1 MKMHALIYIYMCSA
15 VFFALCKVKKI
26 ARKFCNVKK
35 IADIC
40 KVCIANLS
48 VQLYEIMAK
57 ARVSINPMYK
67 GGAGGYTFY
76 VRGGEQVVR
85 QRRNN
90 SNYGE
95 SASRTRAQMIRRIM
109 WGNLVNVYKSI
120 KSWQQK
126 AYDSKAI
133 GQTDYNLFMKL
144 NIAMASV
151 GVTKAACEQGFAVFE
166 NYQVSKGSLPPIVY
180 DKNDQLHHIV
190 TNIIYTQ
197 AITSSTTVG
206 EFSAEIVAKNPQFQ
220 AGDNIAVI
228 FCRNHQWIGAEW
240 PYAYS
245 IYTEVTLNVSDTRL
259 ITDITDLGERLTK
272 GASDTLDVNYTAPS
286 PGGDP
291 VVEGVAIIHTRKVN
305 GQLFV
310 SSQNIVMETDQFIQ
324 RYSGDEWYNHC
335 IESYGIQVDVPLDPN
350 FNQGIITRVTANDA
364 ALQNAA
370 VLSGSQTI
378 RVYGNKLYGNGYS
391 FVHNGIVYTPLSSTD
406 EYDEFILTD
415 NGSYIIYIDDQ
426 IFMSFSVS
434 GIVTPSE
441 LSGQVNAALKNPT
454 SGTVTFPLSTSSGC
468 LNYPHVANEDYPQI
482 VCDCFYNEGYE
493 YDEDDFSCE
502 GGVITS
508 MNDVP
513 DRSFVALRLSPTDS
527 STPLVVRFKDYIF
540 LVANYE
546 ID

>member
-1 MKMHALIYIYMCSA
+1 
-15 VFFALCKVKKI
+15 
-26 ARKFCNVKK
+26 
-35 IADIC
+35 
-40 KVCIANLS
+40 
-48 VQLYEIMAK
+48 MAK

-67 GGAGGYTFY
+67 GGAGGYSFY

-85 QRRNN
+85 QRKNN

-109 WGNLVNVYKSI
+109 WGNLVNIYKSI

-126 AYDSKAI
+126 AYDTKAI

-144 NIAMASV
+144 NIPMASV

-166 NYQVSKGSLPPIVY
+166 NYQVSKGSLPPVVY

-206 EFSAEIVAKNPQFQ
+206 DFSAEIIAKNPQFQ

-245 IYTEVTLNVSDTRL
+245 IYTEVTLNVSDTSL
-259 ITDITDLGERLTK
+259 LTDIAELGERLTK
-272 GASDTLDVNYTAPS
+272 GTSDTLDVNYTAPS

-291 VVEGVAIIHTRKVN
+291 VVEGIAIIHTRKVS

-335 IESYGIQVDVPLDPN
+335 IESYGIDTEVPLDPN
-350 FNQGIITRVTANDA
+350 FEGGIITRVTANDA

-370 VLSGSQTI
+370 VLTGSQTI

-391 FVHNGIVYTPLSSTD
+391 FVHNDIEYTPLSSTD
-406 EYDEFILTD
+406 EYDEYILTD
-415 NGSYIIYIDDQ
+415 NGTYIIYIDERRY
-426 IFMSFSVS
+426 MSFSVQ
-434 GIVTPSE
+434 GITMPADIT
-441 LSGQVNAALKNPT
+441 GQVNARQTPAQSLADAVHVVEGRN
-454 SGTVTFPLSTSSGC
+454 GC
-468 LNYPHVANEDYPQI
+468 VNYPYKSSQELPYFCLYLAFVDQAPESESDFEGHNCTLGGYSVGGTGKY
-482 VCDCFYNEGYE
+482 CFIYAAPTNA
-493 YDEDDFSCE
+493 DEPAYVTYKDF
-502 GGVITS
+502 II
-508 MNDVP
+508 
-513 DRSFVALRLSPTDS
+513 FVG
-527 STPLVVRFKDYIF
+527 
-540 LVANYE
+540 NYTA
-546 ID
+546 

>member
-1 MKMHALIYIYMCSA
+1 
-15 VFFALCKVKKI
+15 
-26 ARKFCNVKK
+26 
-35 IADIC
+35 
-40 KVCIANLS
+40 
-48 VQLYEIMAK
+48 MAK

-85 QRRNN
+85 QRKNN

-95 SASRTRAQMIRRIM
+95 TASRTRAQMIRRIM
-109 WGNLVNVYKSI
+109 WGNLVNIYKSI

-126 AYDSKAI
+126 AYDTKAI
-133 GQTDYNLFMKL
+133 GQTDYNIFMKL
-144 NIAMASV
+144 NIPMASV

-166 NYQVSKGSLPPIVY
+166 NYQVSKGSLPPIIY

-197 AITSSTTVG
+197 AITAATTVG
-206 EFSAEIVAKNPQFQ
+206 EFSAEIIAKNPQFQ

-245 IYTEVTLNVSDTRL
+245 IYTEVTLNVSDTSL
-259 ITDITDLGERLTK
+259 LSDIAELGERLTQ
-272 GASDTLDVNYTAPS
+272 GANDTLDVNYTAPS

-291 VVEGVAIIHTRKVN
+291 VVEGVAIIHTRKVS

-335 IESYGIQVDVPLDPN
+335 IESYGIDTDVPLDPN
-350 FNQGIITRVTANDA
+350 FEGGIITRVTANDA

-391 FVHNGIVYTPLSSTD
+391 FVHNDIEYTPLSSTD
-406 EYDEFILTD
+406 EYDEYILTD
-415 NGSYIIYIDDQ
+415 NGTYSIYIDERRY
-426 IFMSFSVS
+426 MSFSVQ
-434 GIVTPSE
+434 GITMPTDIT
-441 LSGQVNAALKNPT
+441 GQVNARQTPAQSLADAVNIVE
-454 SGTVTFPLSTSSGC
+454 GLNGC
-468 LNYPHVANEDYPQI
+468 VNYPYKSSQDYPYFCLYLAFQDEAPESESDF
-482 VCDCFYNEGYE
+482 VGHNCTLGGYSVGGTGKYCFIY
-493 YDEDDFSCE
+493 
-502 GGVITS
+502 
-508 MNDVP
+508 
-513 DRSFVALRLSPTDS
+513 ASPTNADEPAYV
-527 STPLVVRFKDYIF
+527 TYKDFIIF
-540 LVANYE
+540 VGNYTA
-546 ID
+546 